1 MKICSKC
8 GTQNDDNAQFCAK
21 CSAPFENGVVNGG
34 YVPNNQS
41 PVSQP
46 QKKKMPAWKIVLI
59 VLACLIGLGIV
70 SSFFSSD
77 ESDSSTTNQET
88 SSVVAQQ
95 EQTES
100 TTQAET
106 TAAGFDKFDIK
117 VKSSKIT
124 KDYSGKKTL
133 IVTYTYTN
141 NYDEPQ
147 SFTLALEDHAY
158 QNGIELTPA
167 VVVDGYSADNQLKEV
182 QKGKSLD
189 VQVAY
194 VLEDTTTPVEIT
206 VEELISFSDEK
217 MTFTIELK

>member
-46 QKKKMPAWKIVLI
+46 PKKKMPAWKIVLI

-100 TTQAET
+100 TTKKET
-106 TAAGFDKFDIK
+106 TTEKKVPVEYKSALKKAQTYSDMMHMSKQGIYDQLTSEYGEDFSKEAARYAIDNLEADFKQ
-117 VKSSKIT
+117 
-124 KDYSGKKTL
+124 
-133 IVTYTYTN
+133 N
-141 NYDEPQ
+141 
-147 SFTLALEDHAY
+147 ALEKARTY
-158 QNGIELTPA
+158 QESMAMSPNAIKEQLTSEYGEKFTKEEAEYAIEH
-167 VVVDGYSADNQLKEV
+167 
-182 QKGKSLD
+182 
-189 VQVAY
+189 
-194 VLEDTTTPVEIT
+194 LE
-206 VEELISFSDEK
+206 K
-217 MTFTIELK
+217 